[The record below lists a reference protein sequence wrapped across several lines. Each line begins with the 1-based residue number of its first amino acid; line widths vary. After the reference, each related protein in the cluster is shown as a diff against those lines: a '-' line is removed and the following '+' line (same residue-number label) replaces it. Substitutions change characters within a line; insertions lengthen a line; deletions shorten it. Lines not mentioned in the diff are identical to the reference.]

1 MSLLHPIAEAS
12 FAIIDR
18 EIGAH
23 NFDPPSYAI
32 LRRMIHSTADF
43 ELKELLEISPGA
55 IAHMTQALRSGVP
68 IITDVAMVSVGI
80 QTMVSRTFQNPIIT
94 ALDDGSHTAAGQTRS
109 AAGMIRAWEQW
120 PSGLFVI
127 GNAPTALLALCDRL
141 QETPVPPA
149 GVIGVPVGFVNVVES
164 KTALAQL
171 PVPQIR
177 VAGRKGGSPVAAAIV
192 NALLELAYSEEPV

>member
-1 MSLLHPIAEAS
+1 MSLLHPIAQAS

-23 NFDPPSYAI
+23 HFDAPSYAI
-32 LRRMIHSTADF
+32 LRRIIHSTADF
-43 ELKELLEISPGA
+43 EFKNLLEILPGA
-55 IAHMTQALRSGVP
+55 IAHMTQALRSKVP

-80 QTMVSRTFQNPIIT
+80 QTMASRTFQNPIIT
-94 ALDDGSHTAAGQTRS
+94 ALDDGSHTAPGQTRS
-109 AAGMIRAWEQW
+109 EAGMIRAWQQW
-120 PSGLFVI
+120 PYALFVV
-127 GNAPTALLALCDRL
+127 GNAPTALLALCNCL
-141 QETPVPPA
+141 QETRVPPA

-164 KTALAQL
+164 KAALAQL

>member
-1 MSLLHPIAEAS
+1 MSLLHPIAQAS

-23 NFDPPSYAI
+23 PFDAPSYAI
-32 LRRMIHSTADF
+32 LRRIIHSTADF
-43 ELKELLEISPGA
+43 EFKNLLEISPGA
-55 IAHMTQALRSGVP
+55 IAQITQALRSGVP

-80 QTMVSRTFQNPIIT
+80 QTMASRTFGNPIIT
-94 ALDDGSHTAAGQTRS
+94 ALDDGSHTAPGQTRS
-109 AAGMIRAWEQW
+109 EAGMIRAWQEW
-120 PSGLFVI
+120 PYGLFVI

-141 QETPVPPA
+141 QQTRVPPA

-164 KTALAQL
+164 KAALAQL

-177 VAGRKGGSPVAAAIV
+177 IAGRKGGSPVAAAIV
-192 NALLELAYSEEPV
+192 NALLELASSEEPV

>member
-1 MSLLHPIAEAS
+1 MSLLHPIAQAS
-12 FAIIDR
+12 FTIIDR

-23 NFDPPSYAI
+23 NFDPPSYVI
-32 LRRMIHSTADF
+32 LRRVIHSTADF
-43 ELKELLEISPGA
+43 EFKELLQISPGA

-80 QTMVSRTFQNPIIT
+80 QTMASRTFQNPIIT
-94 ALDDGSHTAAGQTRS
+94 ALDDGSHTAPGQTRS
-109 AAGMIRAWEQW
+109 AAGMIRAWQHC
-120 PSGLFVI
+120 PYGLFVI
-127 GNAPTALLALCDRL
+127 GNAPTALLALCDCL
-141 QETPVPPA
+141 QETPVPAA

-164 KTALAQL
+164 KAALAQL